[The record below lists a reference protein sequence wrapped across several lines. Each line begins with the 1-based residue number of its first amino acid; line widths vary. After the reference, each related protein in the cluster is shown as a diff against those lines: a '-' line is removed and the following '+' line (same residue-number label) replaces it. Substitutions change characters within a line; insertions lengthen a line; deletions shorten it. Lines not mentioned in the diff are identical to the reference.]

1 MVEGTR
7 HICVCCSYDLDAD
20 VFGAAVNLNEKIG
33 ETVPHRPYK
42 KAETER
48 FLCGFREL
56 STKLYVYV

>member
-1 MVEGTR
+1 M
-7 HICVCCSYDLDAD
+7 
-20 VFGAAVNLNEKIG
+20 NLNEKIG

-56 STKLYVYV
+56 STKVYMFKMKV

>member
-1 MVEGTR
+1 M
-7 HICVCCSYDLDAD
+7 
-20 VFGAAVNLNEKIG
+20 NLNEKIG

-56 STKLYVYV
+56 STKLYLLRMNVNTFLTGQH